1 MNGLI
6 SAIQFL
12 SILRIKNES
21 PQDTDKLGSSLLF
34 FPIAGALLGMALI
47 VLDKIFSLA
56 LPPLL
61 TNLMLIFT
69 LIIINGGMHIDGLAD
84 SCDALFSGKGKEEM
98 LSIMREAHLGAFG
111 ALAIVA
117 IILFKLALLSSIPEE
132 SRHFSLILMAL
143 LSRYS
148 MGLAV
153 AFFPYARNEGKAGVF
168 FQGKS
173 LKNFFLSTAIT
184 LIILV
189 FTFRIMSLAIFF
201 LTIAFTFFNAA
212 GNLFFNASHCDAF

>member
-34 FPIAGALLGMALI
+34 FPIAGALLGTALI

-69 LIIINGGMHIDGLAD
+69 LIIITGGMHIDGLAD
-84 SCDALFSGKGKEEM
+84 SCDALFSGKGKEEKIGRA
-98 LSIMREAHLGAFG
+98 SCRER
-111 ALAIVA
+111 V
-117 IILFKLALLSSIPEE
+117 
-132 SRHFSLILMAL
+132 
-143 LSRYS
+143 
-148 MGLAV
+148 
-153 AFFPYARNEGKAGVF
+153 
-168 FQGKS
+168 
-173 LKNFFLSTAIT
+173 
-184 LIILV
+184 
-189 FTFRIMSLAIFF
+189 
-201 LTIAFTFFNAA
+201 
-212 GNLFFNASHCDAF
+212 